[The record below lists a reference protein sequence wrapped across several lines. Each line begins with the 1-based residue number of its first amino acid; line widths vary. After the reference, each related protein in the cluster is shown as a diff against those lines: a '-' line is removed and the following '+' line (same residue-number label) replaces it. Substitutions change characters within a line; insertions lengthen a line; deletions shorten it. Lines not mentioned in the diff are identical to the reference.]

1 MWILILLGKILL
13 WLLIILVSVAVL
25 ILFWPIRYRLKGAF
39 SDNKPVV
46 CAKVS
51 WLCGL
56 IRICFD
62 YPEEKEPKIK
72 ILFFTI
78 RKKQGKKTSKK
89 KRNLREE
96 KQNTVS
102 KQGINIALLE
112 PDGNSVAQKNEDN
125 ATKKESFVDPS
136 TQDSSM
142 SNIPKKNSEDSF
154 EKSSKEEE
162 GWFSEWKA
170 RIKKIQY
177 TIRAVYDKMTHIRE
191 EYLFY
196 RGLWE
201 DTVIKGYITDALFLI
216 WKVIKKLLP
225 QKVKITAQIG
235 TGACDSTGYLMGVYG
250 IVMNLLPP
258 KYLIL
263 LEPDFEKRI
272 VDGNI
277 DMRGHISVF
286 SVLAVAIRLFFDKR
300 LRMIRSILKKHSSE
314 NKHVQESTGME

>member
-13 WLLIILVSVAVL
+13 WLLILLVLLAIL
-25 ILFWPIRYRLKGAF
+25 ILFWPIRYRLKGFF
-39 SDNKPVV
+39 SDNKPVLH
-46 CAKVS
+46 AKVT

-62 YPEEKEPKIK
+62 YPEEKEPRIQ

-78 RKKQGKKTSKK
+78 RKKQDKQHTRRRRKPI
-89 KRNLREE
+89 REE
-96 KQNTVS
+96 QSRSSEPGSQSATPEPEVKTLTQEKEEHQTQKVNWANSSSQN
-102 KQGINIALLE
+102 
-112 PDGNSVAQKNEDN
+112 PDMSDAVQ
-125 ATKKESFVDPS
+125 T
-136 TQDSSM
+136 DSR
-142 SNIPKKNSEDSF
+142 EAVGA
-154 EKSSKEEE
+154 SSEE

-170 RIKKIQY
+170 RIKKLQY
-177 TIRAVYDKMTHIRE
+177 TIQTVYDKMTHIRE

-201 DTVIKGYITDALFLI
+201 NTVIRGYITDAFFLI

-225 QKVKITAQIG
+225 QKVKVTAHIG
-235 TGACDSTGYLMGVYG
+235 TGACDSTGYMMGVYG

-263 LEPDFEKRI
+263 LEPDFERRI
-272 VDGNI
+272 VDGNF
-277 DMRGHISVF
+277 DVRGHISVF

-300 LRMIRSILKKHSSE
+300 LRMIRSILKKHNSE